1 MEFSTQI
8 SNDEGIKY
16 YCAGCVA
23 RSLAK
28 IQKFEHCRQLLIEDI
43 NPPNITLTE
52 DEIIEEDLKQRKK
65 EFLESI
71 NHGGLGTPSYR
82 VHMSLIFTKN
92 CLVIHP

>member
-1 MEFSTQI
+1 MEFSTQS

-16 YCAGCVA
+16 YCAGYVA

-28 IQKFEHCRQLLIEDI
+28 NQKCEHCRQLLIEDI

-52 DEIIEEDLKQRKK
+52 DEDIEEDLKQRKK

-71 NHGGLGTPSYR
+71 NRGGLCTPSDL
-82 VHMSLIFTKN
+82 VSLILTKN
-92 CLVIHP
+92 CLVIHH